1 MVSDFGL
8 CLYIINL
15 EGFFV
20 CFCELVWPSGMAL
33 GW

>member
-15 EGFFV
+15 EVFCFV
-20 CFCELVWPSGMAL
+20 FVSWFGLVVWR
-33 GW
+33 